1 MKSAKTVGFWILV
14 VIVLTLS
21 FGRQGNDFLNS
32 FFFVTLLLPVI
43 VATSFLLNQYLLPRY
58 LLTKKYLKFILYS
71 IYTVIIS
78 VYLEML
84 VLVLAFIYLANYEY
98 AQMNP
103 LTTDVF
109 GLTITLYFVVL
120 FRSMIVLLKHS
131 FASQQEM
138 SKLEAERSTRQR
150 GYLLVRADRK
160 TAKLLY
166 EEISHLESMGDYVK
180 IFTTTR
186 EPVITKEKI
195 SKLEQRLPSQFLR
208 IHRSFIINTDRV
220 QSYSKEAVKLE
231 AGEIPISRSYKS
243 TSLQVLAGEMNKKY
257 QEQS

>member
-14 VIVLTLS
+14 VIVLTLA

-43 VATSFLLNQYLLPRY
+43 VATSFIINQYLLPGY
-58 LLTKKYLKFILYS
+58 LLTKKYVKFALYS
-71 IYTVIIS
+71 IYTLIIS

-120 FRSMIVLLKHS
+120 FRSFIFLLQHS
-131 FASQQEM
+131 FTNQLEI
-138 SKLEAERSTRQR
+138 SKLEEEQTTRQR
-150 GYLLVRADRK
+150 GYLLVRSDRK
-160 TAKLLY
+160 MAKVLY
-166 EEISHLESMGDYVK
+166 EDISHLESLGDYVK
-180 IFTTTR
+180 IYAASR

-195 SKLEQRLPSQFLR
+195 SKLEQRLPSHFLR
-208 IHRSFIINTDRV
+208 IHRSFIVNTDQV

-231 AGEIPISRSYKS
+231 AREIPISRSYKS
-243 TSLQVLAGEMNKKY
+243 TTLKALEKI
-257 QEQS
+257 